1 MGPSLL
7 LCVSLKKAIFKST
20 PQWKKYN
27 IPEAVKVNTH
37 TVSILAQR
45 EGELMAH
52 LGMLKHTHCAAA
64 VHGSLSLLTFIT
76 YVCGRRSH
84 LRTREV
90 LWVHVCVC
98 VFRERENLEEGR
110 RSQIVFLWCLSHAVS
125 PYQPGSLAKARDP
138 CQAVLD
144 NWMWPECSWET
155 EGDLRKV
162 GWIRRTSPVCL
173 SQTRIRPTRACT
185 CAHTYTQLYA
195 RLWYPIKLESHW
207 PIYLEMAKTHQRQN
221 YPKTPVFN
229 RQFQLFH
236 KENTQISTICLMCAQ
251 CGKKITAITASC
263 SFCASVCTCVCI
275 YNMRV

>member
-1 MGPSLL
+1 MVWGLFGPFSFA
-7 LCVSLKKAIFKST
+7 LCFTKKAIFKST

-27 IPEAVKVNTH
+27 IPEAFKVNTH

-52 LGMLKHTHCAAA
+52 LGMLKLTHCAAA

-90 LWVHVCVC
+90 LWVHVCVCVC

-173 SQTRIRPTRACT
+173 SQTRIRPRCT
-185 CAHTYTQLYA
+185 HAHAHT
-195 RLWYPIKLESHW
+195 H
-207 PIYLEMAKTHQRQN
+207 TH
-221 YPKTPVFN
+221 
-229 RQFQLFH
+229 
-236 KENTQISTICLMCAQ
+236 
-251 CGKKITAITASC
+251 SC
-263 SFCASVCTCVCI
+263 MQGFDTL
-275 YNMRV
+275 